1 MNKKPAPINQNNP
14 NAPRV
19 VCTMGSY
26 SNAATTDI
34 IRVSANRRNP

>member
-1 MNKKPAPINQNNP
+1 MSNKPAAINQNDP

-34 IRVSANRRNP
+34 IRVSAAR